1 MVFLHTKENI
11 YYLKEDLNIEDILEE
26 RIKYFEVIAITQN
39 RKLVLKIFN
48 QLILNMSKI
57 ELIRLIDNN
66 LSNAIKY
73 SKIGSVI
80 EIILKENELKFL
92 SYGNQIKDVENIFRK
107 YSREN
112 NSVGGHGLGLAIVK
126 DICMKYKISI
136 QVNSFENGLNI
147 FSYKFNCHSIDTPN
161 M

>member
-1 MVFLHTKENI
+1 
-11 YYLKEDLNIEDILEE
+11 
-26 RIKYFEVIAITQN
+26 
-39 RKLVLKIFN
+39 VLKIFN